1 MEENNKPVAVD
12 TFGGRIHVEWDP
24 QAAVTPLGQLPF
36 FIEFLKVAEL
46 FDPWV
51 EQSPLAYSSPNA
63 PDKRDILGTMVLS
76 VLAGHKR
83 YAHITSIRCDGV
95 NAELLDMKKIASED
109 SVRRAFSGVEK
120 EACATW
126 QKQHLRRC
134 WEQLLSE
141 PWILDLDATVKSL
154 YGRQEAAEVG
164 YNPHKPGRPS
174 HVYHSYL
181 IANLRLV
188 LDVEVQ
194 AGNRSAGSYGR
205 PGLVAL
211 LDSLPVRARPFCI
224 RGDVSY
230 GNELTMTEAEQRH
243 IDYLFKLRQ
252 TSGVQKLIEGLFWQQ
267 QWQDAGLG
275 WEATESMLQLK
286 GWSVKRRVVVLRRR
300 VKGDIA
306 LEQKRPQG
314 QLALGF
320 VQSPQDVITY
330 EYAVLVTSLSHDL
343 MAIAQLYRDRADA
356 ENVFDELKN
365 QWGWGGFTTKDLHRC
380 QVMAR
385 TTALVYNW
393 WSLFARLAIPGR
405 HAEAIT
411 SRPLLLHAV
420 GKQTQHAG
428 QKRLTLTSTHRD
440 TDKIQKILE
449 GVSAFFKML
458 KQTAEQLSWAER
470 WRLILSRAL
479 AVFLKGKPLGLTP
492 KLLPLPS

>member
-1 MEENNKPVAVD
+1 MEEISQPLAVD

-51 EQSPLAYSSPNA
+51 EQTPLAYSSPNA
-63 PDKRDILGTMVLS
+63 PDKRDILGTMLLS

-83 YAHITSIRCDGV
+83 YAHITSIRSDMV
-95 NAELLDMKKIASED
+95 NFELLGMQKTASED
-109 SVRRAFSGVEK
+109 SVRRAFTGVDK
-120 EACATW
+120 DACARW
-126 QKQHLRRC
+126 QQCHLRRC
-134 WEQLLSE
+134 WEPLLYE

-154 YGRQEAAEVG
+154 YGHQEAAEVG
-164 YNPHKPGRPS
+164 YNPRKPGRPS

-181 IANLRLV
+181 IANLRRV

-194 AGNRSAGSYGR
+194 AGTRSAGSYGR
-205 PGLVAL
+205 PGLLEL
-211 LDSLPVRARPFCI
+211 LDSLPRAAQPFCI

-230 GNELTMTEAEQRH
+230 GNEATMAEAEQRGV
-243 IDYLFKLRQ
+243 DYLFKLRQ
-252 TSGVQKLIEGLFWQQ
+252 TRGVQRLIEGLFWQQ
-267 QWQDAGLG
+267 PWQDAGLG
-275 WEATESMLQLK
+275 WEGTESWLQLQ
-286 GWSVKRRVVVLRRR
+286 GWTEKRRVVVLRRR
-300 VKGDIA
+300 VKGTIA
-306 LEQKRPQG
+306 LEQKNPPG

-320 VQSPQDVITY
+320 VEAPEGVITY

-343 MAIAQLYRDRADA
+343 VAIAQLYRDRADA

-365 QWGWGGFTTKDLHRC
+365 QWGWGGFTTRDVQRC

-393 WSLFARLAIPGR
+393 WSLFARLAIPNR

-420 GKQTQHAG
+420 GKQTRHAG
-428 QKRLTLTSTHRD
+428 QKRLILTSTHRD
-440 TDKIQKILE
+440 TTKIQRILTRL
-449 GVSAFFKML
+449 SAFFKKL
-458 KQTAEQLSWAER
+458 QATAEQLSWSER
-470 WRLILSRAL
+470 WRMILSRAL
-479 AVFLKGKPLGLTP
+479 AVFLGGKPLAIPP
-492 KLLPLPS
+492 KLLPLPT